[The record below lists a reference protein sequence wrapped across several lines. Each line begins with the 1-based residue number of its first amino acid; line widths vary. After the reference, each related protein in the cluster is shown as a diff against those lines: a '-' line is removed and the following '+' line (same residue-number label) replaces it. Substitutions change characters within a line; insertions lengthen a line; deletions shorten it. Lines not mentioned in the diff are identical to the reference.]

1 MDYAEKIKKSRL
13 CAKDYFDYEKIKA
26 AGAHFLSCTYAEEG
40 EDICFS
46 YDMEGKKKLEEI
58 LDEPKETQYR
68 LLINFAMLE
77 EAYMRY
83 DCPFSMDNLYYDEN
97 YLVYIKE
104 RDLYEAGKTGDETR
118 FLEIYKS
125 FAGGILSRK
134 YTVEQILSGGISV
147 LRGEKGF
154 QGIYQCGSVEET
166 AEEIRRRKTE
176 LEARTKSE
184 KRMVSKSGFFM
195 WKLAA
200 VLALTAAA
208 GLGSYT
214 VYSAGFA
221 IPEQKAVIRG
231 NEEYIAG
238 DYVGCIDALAPLE
251 PEDMDRNTKYILA
264 VSYAK
269 SESLKQEEIA
279 SIVDKLSTESNEREL
294 DYWICLGRRNLK
306 TAESIAMAL
315 SDDKLLIYAY
325 MKEADILESDTSMDG
340 TKKQER
346 ISTLEQEIEKLGAKY
361 EAEETEETEETK

>member
-1 MDYAEKIKKSRL
+1 MDHIEKIKKSRL
-13 CAKDYFDYEKIKA
+13 CAKDSFDYEKIRA
-26 AGAHFLSCTYAEEG
+26 AGPRFLPCEYAEEG
-40 EDICFS
+40 EDICFA

-58 LDEPKETQYR
+58 LDEPKEMQYR

-77 EAYMRY
+77 EAYIRY
-83 DCPFSMDNLYYDEN
+83 DCPFAMDNLYYDEN

-104 RDLYEAGKTGDETR
+104 RDLYEAGKTGGSEE

-125 FAGGILSRK
+125 FAGGILSRR
-134 YTVEQILSGGISV
+134 YTVEQILSSGLSV
-147 LRGEKGF
+147 LKGEKGF
-154 QGIYQCGSVEET
+154 QGIYQCGSVKET
-166 AEEIRRRKTE
+166 AEEIRRRKAE
-176 LEARTKSE
+176 LEARNSAT

-195 WKLAA
+195 WRLAA
-200 VLALTAAA
+200 VLAAAA
-208 GLGSYT
+208 AAVFGGYT

-221 IPEQKAVIRG
+221 IPEQKAVIEG
-231 NEEYIAG
+231 NEEYIAN
-238 DYVGCIDALAPLE
+238 DYVGCIDALAGIE
-251 PEDMDRNTKYILA
+251 PGDMSRNTKYILA

-279 SIVDKLSTESNEREL
+279 SIVEKLSTESNEREL
-294 DYWICLGRRNLK
+294 DYWICLGRRELK

-346 ISTLEQEIEKLGAKY
+346 ISALEQEIEKIGAKY
-361 EAEETEETEETK
+361 ETEETEETK